1 MANDINHLSLFKIL
15 ILNSPGLFDDGHG
28 ILEAGSLEGYE
39 DLVDSHEVEVALG
52 RVEVQS
58 LPGSL
63 LVSAEEERTGT
74 CCDLPIEEAGV
85 ERPGR
90 ESNGRNVV
98 SENIK
103 ESMYICISLNYYFP
117 IFLYCF

>member
-1 MANDINHLSLFKIL
+1 M
-15 ILNSPGLFDDGHG
+15 
-28 ILEAGSLEGYE
+28 
-39 DLVDSHEVEVALG
+39 DSHEVEVALG

-90 ESNGRNVV
+90 ESNRRNVV

-103 ESMYICISLNYYFP
+103 ESLYIYVSLNFILS
-117 IFLYCF
+117 IFLYCCISNTLIAFTFL